1 MPNADRGRYDM
12 ATGWTVRTSN
22 PVGVEIFHA
31 RLDRLWDPIT
41 RPHLASMLIMGTAV
55 LLVPSC
61 LPPVACYGVAFSFTF
76 AERKRVCP
84 CGRFVSA
91 SHNTLRFS
99 KTAVSTSCLALS
111 PSLHKPSSSYFHDI
125 CTCYNS
131 CQVAVLVKF
140 IPFCCRISRDTSYF
154 LTSSVKISLL

>member
-1 MPNADRGRYDM
+1 MNTHELISADR
-12 ATGWTVRTSN
+12 VR
-22 PVGVEIFHA
+22 
-31 RLDRLWDPIT
+31 LLT
-41 RPHLASMLIMGTAV
+41 RPHLASMVIMGTAV